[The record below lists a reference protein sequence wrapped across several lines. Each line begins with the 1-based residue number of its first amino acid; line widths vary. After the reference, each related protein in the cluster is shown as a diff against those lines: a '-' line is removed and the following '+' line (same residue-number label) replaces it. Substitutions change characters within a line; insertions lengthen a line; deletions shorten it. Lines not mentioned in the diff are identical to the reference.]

1 MTAAEFAILESN
13 NWPIGF
19 IVAAMI
25 VSVLAYSIRNR
36 K

>member
-19 IVAAMI
+19 LIAAM
-25 VSVLAYSIRNR
+25 VASVLAYSIRNR